1 MLSTRF
7 GYGRPADLAEAFALA
22 FCAAVNGVDFF
33 LGFLVSQ
40 TGVVVDF
47 IFPYDGF
54 PFIIAECLWSKYPP
68 LRFQM

>member
-40 TGVVVDF
+40 TGVVVAF
-47 IFPYDGF
+47 VAGYFLFAAIT
-54 PFIIAECLWSKYPP
+54 S
-68 LRFQM
+68 RFSGMK